1 MTATTS
7 LKDQLRKLV
16 ELQAMDVDVYALKN
30 ALRDRPAEI
39 EQLKVEFEAKKL
51 RLKQL
56 EEKLKSI
63 QVVQKDLDNDLKSQ
77 EAAIAKA
84 DASLAMLKTNKEYQA
99 RLLEIEGLKA
109 DKSIV
114 EEKILL
120 GFDEVDAARKA
131 LENERA
137 VVAQYEKDFL
147 AKKKEVEDAVL
158 VMQDQL
164 KVKESQRLRITPDV
178 RPDLLG
184 RYERIVRNKEGLGIV
199 QVNDHSC
206 TGCHM
211 HVTDQLLNQIKMYD
225 QLICCDACA
234 RILYLADE
242 LQNPKG

>member
-39 EQLKVEFEAKKL
+39 ERLKMEFEAKKL

-56 EEKLKSI
+56 EDKLKSI
-63 QVVQKDLDNDLKSQ
+63 QVIQKDLDNDLKSQ
-77 EAAIAKA
+77 ETAIAKA
-84 DASLAMLKTNKEYQA
+84 DASLALLKTNKEYQA

-109 DKSIV
+109 NKSIV

-120 GFDEVDAARKA
+120 GFDEVDGAHKA
-131 LENERA
+131 VETERA

-147 AKKKEVEDAVL
+147 AKKKEAEDAVA

-164 KVKESQRLRITPDV
+164 KVKESQRSRITPGV

-184 RYERIVRNKEGLGIV
+184 RYERIVQNKEGLAIV
-199 QVNDHSC
+199 EVKDHAC
-206 TGCHM
+206 NGCYM

-225 QLICCDACA
+225 HLICCDACA

-242 LQNPKG
+242 L